1 VRWNHPEKGL
11 LFPDKFI
18 ELAEQQ
24 RLMLPLGTWV
34 LREAIQCA
42 RRWSAL
48 GWDMRVAVNL
58 SMLQFQSDDFVP
70 TVIRLL
76 EEERVPARLLELEL
90 TERMLLDEIS
100 GVRHKIKQLKAMG
113 IRIAMDDFGTGYSSL
128 SQLKD
133 LPIDKMKIDRSFV
146 QDLPENQDA
155 AAIARAIVQMSR
167 SMGLPVIAE
176 GVETVAQRQF
186 LTQLGVSDLQGLLI
200 SPPLSTADF
209 DVWMRGRKGM

>member
-1 VRWNHPEKGL
+1 
-11 LFPDKFI
+11 
-18 ELAEQQ
+18 
-24 RLMLPLGTWV
+24 
-34 LREAIQCA
+34 
-42 RRWSAL
+42 
-48 GWDMRVAVNL
+48 VAVNL

-90 TERMLLDEIS
+90 TERMLLDETS

-155 AAIARAIVQMSR
+155 AAIARAIVQMSS

-209 DVWMRGRKGM
+209 DGWMRERKGM